1 MCSNAIISTGP
12 ARNICAVE
20 LKGAYKPYIIYGRT
34 FRCEVV
40 VLWNMLE
47 KFVWYVGSTLTL
59 STRNI
64 FARIVYLSSLILLA
78 SDVAGRN
85 TWVAL
90 GILSVRNI
98 YWSIWLII
106 LEDLS
111 LVACSAVFPTFRMN
125 VKTLSSGSSSPR
137 LWQLYPEDN
146 ALRSFETSVTTRSK
160 TQRHMP
166 LDLKPQPHRCDNLSC
181 QFCY

>member
-1 MCSNAIISTGP
+1 M
-12 ARNICAVE
+12 CAVE
-20 LKGAYKPYIIYGRT
+20 LKSAYKPHIIYGRT

-59 STRNI
+59 NTRNI
-64 FARIVYLSSLILLA
+64 FALIGYLSSLIFLA

-85 TWVAL
+85 PWVAL
-90 GILSVRNI
+90 RVLSVWNI

-106 LEDLS
+106 LEDSS
-111 LVACSAVFPTFRMN
+111 LVACDAVFPMFRRN

-146 ALRSFETSVTTRSK
+146 ALRSFETSRTTRSR

-166 LDLKPQPHRCDNLSC
+166 LDLNPQQHRCDNLSC